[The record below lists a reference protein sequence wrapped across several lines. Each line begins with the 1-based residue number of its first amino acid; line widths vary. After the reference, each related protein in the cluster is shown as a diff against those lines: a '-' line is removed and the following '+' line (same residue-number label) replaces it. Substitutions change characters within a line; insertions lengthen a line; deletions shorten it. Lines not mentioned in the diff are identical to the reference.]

1 MRCLG
6 PLKPLGKYL
15 SYTVG
20 IICLRCFE
28 QHLRFAKAFRKAP
41 PSQLA
46 FYGHPEYLYFK
57 LISEFILQFPNLDN
71 TNLANPK

>member
-6 PLKPLGKYL
+6 FLNSLGKYL

-28 QHLRFAKAFRKAP
+28 QHLRLAKAFRKVI
-41 PSQLA
+41 LA
-46 FYGHPEYLYFK
+46 FYGHSEYPYLN
-57 LISEFILQFPNLDN
+57 LTEFTFPFHHLNN
-71 TNLANPK
+71 TDTSKVE